1 MRDDNVFGEPIA
13 SAAENEADD
22 WQRKYLLVLALGYA
36 ELRERLFMI
45 RRARGGWLLAA
56 QITFLLF
63 LFSVAILALVL
74 VI

>member
-1 MRDDNVFGEPIA
+1 
-13 SAAENEADD
+13 
-22 WQRKYLLVLALGYA
+22 
-36 ELRERLFMI
+36 
-45 RRARGGWLLAA
+45 LLAA